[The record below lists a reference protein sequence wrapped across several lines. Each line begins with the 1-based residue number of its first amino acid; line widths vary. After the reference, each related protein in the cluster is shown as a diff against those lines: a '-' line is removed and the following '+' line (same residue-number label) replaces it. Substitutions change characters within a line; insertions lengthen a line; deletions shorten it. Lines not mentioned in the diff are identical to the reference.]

1 MLWNLDYIMKSGWNC
16 EIWSKVWYL
25 AFIVKLVRIV
35 KFADI
40 IIFLW
45 YCDIWLSLWYL
56 ADIVIFGLYCDIW
69 LILWYLAYIV
79 IFGWYCESWTILE
92 QKHLGTSRNIWDH
105 LGTFGNMWGK
115 GAICRALS
123 EFWGKGGLY
132 LWHRRGLSDR
142 LLNLLPTRASLY
154 ERC

>member
-1 MLWNLDYIMKSGWNC
+1 ML
-16 EIWSKVWYL
+16 
-25 AFIVKLVRIV
+25 KLWDLIE
-35 KFADI
+35 
-40 IIFLW
+40 
-45 YCDIWLSLWYL
+45 
-56 ADIVIFGLYCDIW
+56 IVIFGLYCDIW

-142 LLNLLPTRASLY
+142 LLNHSHTRAPLCGANNYICPHSHNHKICRSRDPFPKY
-154 ERC
+154 

>member
-1 MLWNLDYIMKSGWNC
+1 MKLWNLVEIVKFGGNR
-16 EIWSKVWYL
+16 EIWSKLLNFVEIVRFDRNWY
-25 AFIVKLVRIV
+25 
-35 KFADI
+35 
-40 IIFLW
+40 
-45 YCDIWLSLWYL
+45 
-56 ADIVIFGLYCDIW
+56 IFGLYCDIW

-142 LLNLLPTRASLY
+142 LLNHSHTRAPLCGANKFPY
-154 ERC
+154 LQK